1 MAEARAFD
9 GQVFD
14 DIKSIRSLA
23 PWSARAVIE
32 RDLES
37 FGDGSLAEALAVQA
51 HDLGT
56 DGGGRRFFHPP
67 TQSSPAT
74 QRRNFSP

>member
-1 MAEARAFD
+1 
-9 GQVFD
+9 
-14 DIKSIRSLA
+14 
-23 PWSARAVIE
+23 
-32 RDLES
+32 
-37 FGDGSLAEALAVQA
+37 VQA